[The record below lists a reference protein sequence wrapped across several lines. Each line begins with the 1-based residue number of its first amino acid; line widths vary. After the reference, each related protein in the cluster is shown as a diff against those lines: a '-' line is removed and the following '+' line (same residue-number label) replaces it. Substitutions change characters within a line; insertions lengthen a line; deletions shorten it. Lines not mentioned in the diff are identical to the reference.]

1 MKKYNTPELKIS
13 MFNVESVLTASSDWA
28 TFDAY
33 TKKHSVTAQQIE
45 WAEVNDKLQ
54 ITF

>member
-13 MFNVESVLTASSDWA
+13 MFNVESVLTASSASSDWA

-33 TKKHSVTAQQIE
+33 TEKNRVSAQEIN
-45 WAEVNDKLQ
+45 WADVELQ
-54 ITF
+54 F

>member
-13 MFNVESVLTASSDWA
+13 MFDTESVLTDSSA
-28 TFDAY
+28 EAFKAFADAES
-33 TKKHSVTAQQIE
+33 TKSVE
-45 WAEVNDKLQ
+45 KKWDDLK

>member
-33 TKKHSVTAQQIE
+33 TEKNSVTAQQID
-45 WAEVNDKLQ
+45 WADVKLQ